1 MPRPI
6 KCRMVASVP
15 KVSYFKPAGIP
26 MYQLSEV
33 ELTVEEVEALR
44 LKDTECLDQT
54 TCALQMEVSRST
66 FQRVLLSA
74 RSKIADALL
83 NGKALK
89 ITGGNFS
96 VEPHGKCIGNFDHQ
110 DPSHVCRHGQGI

>member
-1 MPRPI
+1 
-6 KCRMVASVP
+6 VP

-26 MYQLSEV
+26 MYQLNEV
-33 ELTVEEVEALR
+33 ELTIEEIEALR
-44 LKDTECLDQT
+44 LKDIEGLDQN

-74 RSKIADALL
+74 RSKVADALL

-96 VEPHGKCIGNFDHQ
+96 VESHNRCIEGHDGLNRNSHG
-110 DPSHVCRHGQGI
+110 SCRRDDQSV